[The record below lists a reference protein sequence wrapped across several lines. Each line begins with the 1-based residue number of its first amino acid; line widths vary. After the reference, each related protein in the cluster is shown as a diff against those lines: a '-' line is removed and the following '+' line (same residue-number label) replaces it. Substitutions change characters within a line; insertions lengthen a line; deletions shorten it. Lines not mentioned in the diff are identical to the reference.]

1 MFLVGEKNKTKK
13 HATPMKEKK
22 PMPWHEPRKN
32 IFLLTHTLP
41 QASPWISSE
50 IVYVCNL
57 YFFRSICKSFHFDF
71 HLSFFLSHFCVN
83 VVGLYCN
90 RFRLPFLFDEK
101 FGGKIDVRI
110 RSEKHF
116 CLYFFIHLLYIYYC
130 IFHNTF
136 NAYT

>member
-1 MFLVGEKNKTKK
+1 MFLV
-13 HATPMKEKK
+13 EKK
-22 PMPWHEPRKN
+22 RKK
-32 IFLLTHTLP
+32 IMLRQWKKRSKCLDTSPEKISYFLHTLSLRRP
-41 QASPWISSE
+41 RES
-50 IVYVCNL
+50 V
-57 YFFRSICKSFHFDF
+57 RKSFTFVIF
-71 HLSFFLSHFCVN
+71 TFSVQSINPFTLISTYLFFLSHFCVN

-90 RFRLPFLFDEK
+90 RFRLTFLFDEK

-136 NAYT
+136 NA